1 MRTPGKSHFLV
12 SLQVSCNPLSQS
24 GGHLCALTY
33 TLTIGLLARVY
44 SFFSSC
50 HPLGLEVI

>member
-12 SLQVSCNPLSQS
+12 SLQVSSNPLSQS
-24 GGHLCALTY
+24 GGHLHALTY